1 MNAPA
6 PPFGFVADSPCGGV
20 AAAINGTPA
29 VLRHAG
35 ALWLEAQGAL
45 VVADLHF
52 EKGSAYAR
60 RGQMLP
66 PYDTRETLRRLAQEV
81 EALSPR
87 LVVLL
92 GDTLHDGEAESRIA
106 PEDAAAIERLAVGR
120 TLLWVVGN
128 TP

>member
-6 PPFGFVADSPCGGV
+6 RPLGFVAASPCGGI
-20 AAAINGTPA
+20 AAAIGGDPA
-29 VLRHAG
+29 LLRHSG
-35 ALWLEAQGAL
+35 ALWLEAERAL

-66 PYDTRETLRRLAQEV
+66 PYDTRETLRRLALEV

-92 GDTLHDGEAESRIA
+92 GDTLQSVIDAIA
-106 PEDAAAIERLAVGR
+106 DMRSAGLYPE
-120 TLLWVVGN
+120 TLLD
-128 TP
+128 